1 MKEVNIDLQAVE
13 VIGNN
18 GQMVQLNTTAGI
30 YNLLVYLMV

>member
-1 MKEVNIDLQAVE
+1 VE

-30 YNLLVYLMV
+30 YNLLIYLMVWVR